1 LKNVSPHSVLAGA
14 LMLLKYSM
22 DNAPVLTSF
31 LKNSG
36 ESHET
41 GDGAE
46 MIFHADYS
54 YHVEMG
60 TSKMPAQPYVRPAI
74 DEHESD
80 ILRAVGEQIEKDM
93 KARIK

>member
-1 LKNVSPHSVLAGA
+1 MLAGA
-14 LMLLKYSM
+14 LVLLKYSM
-22 DNAPVLTSF
+22 DNAPVETGF

-41 GDGAE
+41 EKGAE
-46 MIFHADYS
+46 MIFHTDYA

-60 TSKMPAQPYVRPAI
+60 TSKMPAQPYVRPAA
-74 DEHESD
+74 DEHEQD
-80 ILRAVGEQIEKDM
+80 IVKAVGKQIEKDM